1 MCRAVVVKHSIS
13 IVAVGEKLKAITV
26 EAGSDSLEWV
36 AGKAGEE
43 FELEWDR
50 NVRKVTSDYMYTGSV
65 RDTRKCIINDWFGRT
80 FRIIADRNRRC
91 VWPVM
96 SGWRAWRQWFTGG
109 QGKKKKN
116 GSVLFRRA
124 TSSTSLN
131 RVICMCTL
139 SVWLYS
145 RAAGTP
151 GPLRGFQRGPR
162 QTRNTFGCDLV
173 HWRT

>member
-43 FELEWDR
+43 FELELDR

-96 SGWRAWRQWFTGG
+96 SGWRHDVSGSPVDRE
-109 QGKKKKN
+109 KKKKTALCF
-116 GSVLFRRA
+116 SAARPAQPHWTVSSACALFLYDFIVVLLA
-124 TSSTSLN
+124 H
-131 RVICMCTL
+131 
-139 SVWLYS
+139 
-145 RAAGTP
+145 
-151 GPLRGFQRGPR
+151 RGPWGVFKGAPGK
-162 QTRNTFGCDLV
+162 QGIHLAV
-173 HWRT
+173 I

>member
-109 QGKKKKN
+109 QGKKKKTALCF
-116 GSVLFRRA
+116 SAARPAQPHWTVSSACALFLYDFIVVLLA
-124 TSSTSLN
+124 H
-131 RVICMCTL
+131 
-139 SVWLYS
+139 
-145 RAAGTP
+145 
-151 GPLRGFQRGPR
+151 RGPWGVFKGAPGK
-162 QTRNTFGCDLV
+162 QGIHLAV
-173 HWRT
+173 I